1 MRPPFTI
8 PLPNG
13 RGLELGART
22 LVMGIVNV
30 TPDSFADGGVRL
42 DPDVAIA
49 DAIKMVA
56 DGADLIDIGG
66 ESTRPGAPEVPADEE
81 LRRISPVLEGL
92 RGRVNVPVSID
103 TYKAAVAERALDLG
117 AVIVNDISA
126 LTYDRDLA
134 GVVAR
139 RRAAVVLMHNR
150 GRSADMYAQAEYA
163 DVAGEIVRD
172 LRARIREAEAA
183 GIPRDAIIVDP
194 GLGFAKRAKHTFEA
208 LANLSSLAALE
219 RPILCGPSR
228 KSFLRAALGDV
239 PARERL
245 WGSAAAVTA
254 AVLLGAHIIRVHDVT
269 EMVQVVRV
277 ADRIRG
283 GSRPLAEH

>member
-1 MRPPFTI
+1 MRLPFTI
-8 PLPNG
+8 PLPSG
-13 RGLELGART
+13 RSLELGART

-103 TYKAAVAERALDLG
+103 TYKAAVGERALDLG

-134 GVVAR
+134 GVVAK

-150 GRSADMYAQAEYA
+150 GRSADMYAQAHYA

-172 LRARIREAEAA
+172 LRARIRDAEAA
-183 GIPRDAIIVDP
+183 GIPREAIIVDP
-194 GLGFAKRAKHTFEA
+194 GLGFAKRAEHTFEA

-283 GSRPLAEH
+283 GSRDFN